1 VDVITASLITS
12 KAKTKQPYAFDMV
25 DHQPF
30 AWLWDAWKD
39 PAGNWLQSFSI
50 ITTDANEVMAPIH
63 NRMPVILKPA
73 DYTRWLTRDPGSSQG
88 MGHGEL
94 PIDLLGSYDAEA
106 MEAIPANK
114 AVGNVRNNGPEM
126 LNRA

>member
-12 KAKTKQPYAFDMV
+12 TAKTKQPYAFDMV

-50 ITTDANEVMAPIH
+50 ITTG
-63 NRMPVILKPA
+63 R
-73 DYTRWLTRDPGSSQG
+73 
-88 MGHGEL
+88 
-94 PIDLLGSYDAEA
+94 
-106 MEAIPANK
+106 
-114 AVGNVRNNGPEM
+114 
-126 LNRA
+126 